1 MEKRQDNEPKVYIIP
16 KNFLDSGY
24 VFGGRFKQRNFIEA
38 AILTAPVF
46 GIFICGWKF
55 AGWSVSSTVAACIIL
70 CAGIFM
76 AAVAGIGGD
85 SLLEFLSRV
94 QHFRKTKQISKYNP
108 GVKLEYKPEYLKN
121 AKQSLPRE
129 KLMGL
134 VKGLEDKILGD
145 DGLPVSAD
153 ITDERLVVYFRDDEG
168 FVEKPKALKTHAEL
182 KAEAREAKR
191 LEKERK
197 KQNAAFVKSL
207 PRGDRREARK
217 KLKLE
222 ARARIAE
229 EKRRQNEERLQTEAR
244 IKAALEKAQ
253 QEKETL
259 VAMEPTVVPQ
269 KPKRTRRQQEKKG
282 ESIHE

>member
-1 MEKRQDNEPKVYIIP
+1 MCVHIP
-16 KNFLDSGY
+16 
-24 VFGGRFKQRNFIEA
+24 
-38 AILTAPVF
+38 
-46 GIFICGWKF
+46 
-55 AGWSVSSTVAACIIL
+55 VSYTHL
-70 CAGIFM
+70 
-76 AAVAGIGGD
+76 
-85 SLLEFLSRV
+85 
-94 QHFRKTKQISKYNP
+94 
-108 GVKLEYKPEYLKN
+108 
-121 AKQSLPRE
+121 
-129 KLMGL
+129 
-134 VKGLEDKILGD
+134 
-145 DGLPVSAD
+145 VSAD

-259 VAMEPTVVPQ
+259 VAMEPTVCLLYTSRCV
-269 KPKRTRRQQEKKG
+269 
-282 ESIHE
+282 